1 MNRFGFRLLVPA
13 LLAALSL
20 ACTIKPLPSDAG
32 AVDAGSQTVGNQCT
46 AIATE
51 LCEQAAS
58 RCGDP
63 SPLDQCVSSETV
75 ACCTGSACSE
85 LSLSPASA
93 VDACKQAIDAEDCYS
108 MTINAAPDACAGI
121 PQKP

>member
-1 MNRFGFRLLVPA
+1 VNRLGFRLLILA
-13 LLAALSL
+13 LLAAPLV

-32 AVDAGSQTVGNQCT
+32 TGDAGSQTVGDQCS

-58 RCGDP
+58 CGSP

-75 ACCTGSACSE
+75 ACCTGSACSV

-93 VDACKQAIDAEDCYS
+93 VDACKQAIGAEDCYS
-108 MTINAAPDACAGI
+108 MTINPAPDACAGI

>member
-1 MNRFGFRLLVPA
+1 MHGDCNGA
-13 LLAALSL
+13 LR
-20 ACTIKPLPSDAG
+20 
-32 AVDAGSQTVGNQCT
+32 
-46 AIATE
+46 
-51 LCEQAAS
+51 AS
-58 RCGDP
+58 REPMWGP
-63 SPLDQCVSSETV
+63 EPLDQCVSSETV

>member
-1 MNRFGFRLLVPA
+1 MTRFGRRLLIFA
-13 LLAALSL
+13 LAATPAP

-32 AVDAGSQTVGNQCT
+32 TGDAGSQTVGDQCT

-58 RCGDP
+58 RCG
-63 SPLDQCVSSETV
+63 SLGPLDQCVSSEVV
-75 ACCTGSACSE
+75 ACCTGSACSA

-108 MTINAAPDACAGI
+108 MTINAAPAACVGI